1 MFLRISQGLF
11 SLDASFTAKMTKFD
25 FGWDF
30 APDPTGSSPQPLA
43 GIVVP
48 LCGGEGKGC
57 KGEEEGGK
65 ETVERK

>member
-1 MFLRISQGLF
+1 
-11 SLDASFTAKMTKFD
+11 MTKFD

-43 GIVVP
+43 GIRVP
-48 LCGGEGKGC
+48 LCSGEGKGC
-57 KGEEEGGK
+57 KGK